1 MVGFFIFK
9 KSRKSLKSLKKLYIC
24 SMKTIKT
31 YLTNLPIGV
40 KTIVGIN
47 LFFYLVSCISLFI
60 FSFDINYLLGFHPT
74 HSGEFKFY
82 QLFTFMFTHSY
93 DSTHITLNL
102 IFLLFFS
109 VSFENK
115 FGLKNYVLM
124 YVLSS
129 VLCIMSFNTL
139 KNYENGVYKQVLV
152 GNGVFIEDLDSD
164 TYDSLDKNK
173 QILVNKYDE
182 TFRYGVGA
190 SGALLGFVAS
200 FIFFNLQNLKKIKI
214 ILMYVISSYILYF
227 TLEPLFPYDFNR
239 SGSSVGHIGGLVCGL
254 LYSIYLTIKKGN

>member
-1 MVGFFIFK
+1 
-9 KSRKSLKSLKKLYIC
+9 
-24 SMKTIKT
+24 MKTIKT

-40 KTIVGIN
+40 KTMVGIN

-74 HSGEFKFY
+74 HSGEFKFN

-93 DSTHITLNL
+93 DPTHITVNL
-102 IFLLFFS
+102 ILLLFFS

-129 VLCIMSFNTL
+129 IFCVMSFNTF
-139 KNYENGVYKQVLV
+139 KNYENKVYKQLLID
-152 GNGVFIEDLDSD
+152 NGVFIEKLDSD
-164 TYDSLDKNK
+164 TFNRLDKN
-173 QILVNKYDE
+173 QQTTVNKYDE
-182 TFRYGVGA
+182 TFQHGVGA
-190 SGALLGFVAS
+190 SGALLGFVAT

-214 ILMYVISSYILYF
+214 ILLYIISSYILYF
-227 TLEPLFPYDFNR
+227 TFEPLFPYDFER
-239 SGSSVGHIGGLVCGL
+239 SGSSVGHIGGFVCGL
-254 LYSIYLTIKKGN
+254 LYSIYLTIKKRILN

>member
-1 MVGFFIFK
+1 
-9 KSRKSLKSLKKLYIC
+9 
-24 SMKTIKT
+24 MKTIKT

-82 QLFTFMFTHSY
+82 QLFTFMFTHTY
-93 DSTHITLNL
+93 DPIHITVNL
-102 IFLLFFS
+102 ILLLFFS

-129 VLCIMSFNTL
+129 IFCVTSFNTL
-139 KNYENGVYKQVLV
+139 KNYENKVYKQLLID
-152 GNGVFIEDLDSD
+152 NNVFIENLDSD
-164 TYDSLDKNK
+164 TFDRLDKN
-173 QILVNKYDE
+173 QQTLVNKYDK
-182 TFRYGVGA
+182 TFHYGVGA
-190 SGALLGFVAS
+190 SGALLGFVAA

-214 ILMYVISSYILYF
+214 ILLYIISSYILYF
-227 TLEPLFPYDFNR
+227 TLEPLFPYDFER

-254 LYSIYLTIKKGN
+254 LYSIYLTIKKRILN

>member
-1 MVGFFIFK
+1 
-9 KSRKSLKSLKKLYIC
+9 
-24 SMKTIKT
+24 MKTIKT

-60 FSFDINYLLGFHPT
+60 LSFDINYLLGFHPT

-93 DSTHITLNL
+93 DPTHITINL

-109 VSFENK
+109 VPFENK

-124 YVLSS
+124 YILSS
-129 VLCIMSFNTL
+129 ILCVMSFNTF
-139 KNYENGVYKQVLV
+139 KNYENKVYKQVLID
-152 GNGVFIEDLDSD
+152 NGIFIEKFNSD
-164 TYDSLDKNK
+164 TYYSLDNNK
-173 QILVNKYDE
+173 QTLVNKYE
-182 TFRYGVGA
+182 KTFQHGVGA
-190 SGALLGFVAS
+190 SGALFGFVAT
-200 FIFFNLQNLKKIKI
+200 FIFFNLHNLKKIKI
-214 ILMYVISSYILYF
+214 ILLYIISSYVLYF

-239 SGSSVGHIGGLVCGL
+239 IGSSVGHIGGLVCGL
-254 LYSIYLTIKKGN
+254 LYSIYLIIKKRILV